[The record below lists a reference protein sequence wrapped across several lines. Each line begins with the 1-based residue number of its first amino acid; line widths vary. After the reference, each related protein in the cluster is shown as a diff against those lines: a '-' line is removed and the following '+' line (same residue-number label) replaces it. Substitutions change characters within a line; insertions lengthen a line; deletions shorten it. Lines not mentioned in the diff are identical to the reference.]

1 MSTLQGSAA
10 EDKACKYLM
19 EQGLTLRC
27 RNYRTRRG
35 ELDIVMQD
43 GSTIVCVEVKYRRRN
58 QFGSALEFVTAK
70 KLQRIQAAFDFYL
83 LDNGLNPASTSLR
96 IDVVAIDGSNLQW
109 LRNRSNRGF
118 LECQKKAESTLSCWN
133 LGLPMF
139 WILTFLWGP
148 RNI

>member
-27 RNYRTRRG
+27 R

-96 IDVVAIDGSNLQW
+96 IDVVAIDGDNLQW
-109 LRNRSNRGF
+109 LKNVG
-118 LECQKKAESTLSCWN
+118 
-133 LGLPMF
+133 
-139 WILTFLWGP
+139 
-148 RNI
+148 

>member
-1 MSTLQGSAA
+1 
-10 EDKACKYLM
+10 M

-27 RNYRTRRG
+27 RNYHTRRG

-43 GSTIVCVEVKYRRRN
+43 GSTIVCVEVKYRKRN

-83 LDNGLNPASTSLR
+83 LDNGLNPASTPLR

-109 LRNRSNRGF
+109 L
-118 LECQKKAESTLSCWN
+118 K
-133 LGLPMF
+133 
-139 WILTFLWGP
+139 
-148 RNI
+148 NIG

>member
-1 MSTLQGSAA
+1 MSTLQGNAA

-19 EQGLTLRC
+19 EQGLILRC
-27 RNYRTRRG
+27 RNYHTRRG

-43 GSTIVCVEVKYRRRN
+43 GSTIACVEVKYRRRN

-96 IDVVAIDGSNLQW
+96 IDVVAIDGDNLQW
-109 LRNRSNRGF
+109 LKNVG
-118 LECQKKAESTLSCWN
+118 
-133 LGLPMF
+133 
-139 WILTFLWGP
+139 
-148 RNI
+148 